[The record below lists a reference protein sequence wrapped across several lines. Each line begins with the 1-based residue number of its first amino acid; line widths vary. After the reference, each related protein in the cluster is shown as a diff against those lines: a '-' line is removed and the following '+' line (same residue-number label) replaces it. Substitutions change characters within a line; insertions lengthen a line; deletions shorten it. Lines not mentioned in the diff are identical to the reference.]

1 MHDPIFDELDAW
13 GEGITDHVRCHGIQ
27 DIYFKKMDH
36 DDTNDETDIDGLVR
50 KNLFVLCKGFFP
62 RVFWNQH

>member
-36 DDTNDETDIDGLVR
+36 DDTNDETDIDGLVL
-50 KNLFVLCKGFFP
+50 KNLFVL
-62 RVFWNQH
+62 